1 MKRQRLSAHHI
12 IHNSWGFTIF
22 EIILAIIIL
31 IIAIIPMVNAFAPAL
46 LATGQG
52 EEQTVLTG
60 QARHTMNRLLDL
72 DFRTLDAN
80 RGNPLTS
87 GKLIALFGSQAEVN
101 NEKFDYN
108 GKTYAPDVYI
118 CATNAGGVAVPDCVT
133 DASDGTVGLLELKVT
148 LKNVKLQTLKAYR

>member
-31 IIAIIPMVNAFAPAL
+31 VIAIIPMVNAFAPAL

-60 QARHTMNRLLDL
+60 QARSTMNRILDL
-72 DFRTLDAN
+72 DFRNLDAN
-80 RGNPLTS
+80 VGNPANLV
-87 GKLIALFGSQAEVN
+87 ALFGSQAEADKESFV
-101 NEKFDYN
+101 YM
-108 GKTYAPDVYI
+108 GTTYMPVLTI
-118 CATNAGGVAVPDCVT
+118 T
-133 DASDGTVGLLELKVT
+133 DASGGAGGLLELTVT
-148 LKNVKLQTLKAYR
+148 LKNVKLQTLRATR